1 MTTLSDLQAE
11 LTHLEPHQLHQVA
24 EFIEQIKRVS
34 HTPKKL
40 TDFYGAFATRSRSAS
55 KTEMPTPLARLG
67 LLRSRS
73 RMALPRQ
80 KMRIGVPS
88 KPRFSRNWRST

>member
-55 KTEMPTPLARLG
+55 KTEMRQRVLDYLA
-67 LLRSRS
+67 
-73 RMALPRQ
+73 Q
-80 KMRIGVPS
+80 KHKLIQE
-88 KPRFSRNWRST
+88 